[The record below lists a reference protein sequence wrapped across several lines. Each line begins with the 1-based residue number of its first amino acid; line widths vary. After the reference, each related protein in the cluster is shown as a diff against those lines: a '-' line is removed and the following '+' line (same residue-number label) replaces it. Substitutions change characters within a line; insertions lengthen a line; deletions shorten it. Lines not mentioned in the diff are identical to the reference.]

1 MNPTL
6 DLGGSVVLVVGDPHP
21 VRRIVAR
28 AAAAGASV
36 SVRSA
41 TADAVTGAPV
51 RPDLVIWAAGDHA
64 HRDAIVA
71 SARAIGA
78 MLATDA
84 PVAPTPRGHVTLVGG
99 GPGDPDLITI
109 AGRRALADA
118 DVVLHDRLGP
128 RAHVAE
134 LAPGAE
140 LIDVG
145 KTPGH
150 HAVPQHD
157 IERLMLEHAGKGL
170 RVVRLKGGDPF
181 VFGRGGEEV
190 LACRTAGV
198 PITVVPGVTS
208 AIAVPAEAGV
218 PVTHRE
224 VSRAFTVLS
233 GHVPFSEDELQHLA
247 GLGGTI
253 VLLMAVGTVHHTMQG
268 LRRHGLAADTPVAFL
283 ERGCTPERR
292 TVLATLDTAGPTAS
306 LSGVRSPAV
315 IVIGEV
321 VRFADAADE
330 IAAEVAAFARPE
342 PERLGVPG

>member
-1 MNPTL
+1 MYYIRTAERLQRTARWQEELDGGLDHVRAVVCEDSLGIAEELEAAIAAHVDGYEDEWAATLRDPARLRRFRSFVNAPDTPDPSILRVRERDQTRPATSGERGDRTGPHRGREDPGGTGPCLQGGPAVNPTL

-21 VRRIVAR
+21 VRRIVR
-28 AAAAGASV
+28 AGRGSRRVRLGAV
-36 SVRSA
+36 GDRGRGHRCP
-41 TADAVTGAPV
+41 GAP
-51 RPDLVIWAAGDHA
+51 RPRDLAAGDHA

-190 LACRTAGV
+190 LACRTAGCRS
-198 PITVVPGVTS
+198 PS
-208 AIAVPAEAGV
+208 
-218 PVTHRE
+218 
-224 VSRAFTVLS
+224 SRA
-233 GHVPFSEDELQHLA
+233 
-247 GLGGTI
+247 
-253 VLLMAVGTVHHTMQG
+253 
-268 LRRHGLAADTPVAFL
+268 
-283 ERGCTPERR
+283 
-292 TVLATLDTAGPTAS
+292 
-306 LSGVRSPAV
+306 
-315 IVIGEV
+315 
-321 VRFADAADE
+321 
-330 IAAEVAAFARPE
+330 
-342 PERLGVPG
+342 